1 MHALYNLKDM
11 LCKELEEYG
20 EAGELTAG
28 SLEIV
33 DKLAHTIKNL
43 DKIIWA
49 KEEEMGGGSYD
60 GGFDRGSYEDGSYR
74 GSYRGGSY
82 RGSYRDSY
90 DDGYSSRRGRNAM
103 GRFTSRRGYSR
114 DGDMAQQLKNI
125 ASQVQDERARQD
137 IQRLADQME
146 QDK

>member
-20 EAGELTAG
+20 EQGELTAG

-33 DKLAHTIKNL
+33 DKLAHAVKNL
-43 DKIIWA
+43 DKVIWA
-49 KEEEMGGGSYD
+49 KEEEMGGSFDGGSFDGGSYD
-60 GGFDRGSYEDGSYR
+60 DGSYR

-82 RGSYRDSY
+82 RGSYRGSY

-114 DGDMAQQLKNI
+114 AEDMAQQLKN
-125 ASQVQDERARQD
+125 
-137 IQRLADQME
+137 LADQAPDERTKQDLKRLAEQME
-146 QDK
+146 QK